1 MRAKYPFQPDV
12 LDALPEQIAEL
23 FRGLED
29 QLLIEI
35 CSRLKIAD
43 QLNEVTVQNIR
54 ALRAHGITLEDIER
68 AISDVAGVAQEK
80 LDALM
85 DEVVERNQQYYNGI
99 ADKMKITEPVV
110 LVSQRDIDAIKRQS
124 SDELLNLTQT
134 MGFAIRKGGKVTQLT
149 KPAEVLYTIL
159 NEAEVEIMSGAINY
173 QTAIERAAKELVASG
188 LKTVEYTNN
197 GRKTIAQAD
206 VAARRAVMTGV
217 NQLNSKYVEQA
228 AEELGTEL
236 FEVSAHTGARNTGS
250 GWQNHAAWQGKVYST
265 RSDDPDYKS
274 IYEVCGLGQV
284 DGLEGANC
292 RHRRFPYFRGL
303 SERSYTDAELSKID
317 PPPFE
322 YQGKMYTRYQATQM
336 QRKVERTVRKYKRQ
350 EVAAKA
356 AGVTDQEVAAKA
368 QLKRLRKLYRDFSDA
383 AGLPTQEQRMKV
395 LYPD

>member
-1 MRAKYPFQPDV
+1 MKTKYPFQPDV

-29 QLLIEI
+29 QLLVEI

-43 QLNEVTVQNIR
+43 QLNEVTIQSIR

-85 DEVVERNQQYYNGI
+85 DEVVARNQQYYNGI
-99 ADKMKITEPVV
+99 ADKMQITEPVV
-110 LVSQRDIDAIKRQS
+110 LVSQRDINAIKRQS
-124 SDELLNLTQT
+124 SEELLNLTQT

-173 QTAIERAAKELVASG
+173 QTAIERATKELAASG

-228 AEELGTEL
+228 AKELGTEL

-250 GWQNHAAWQGKVYST
+250 GWQNHAAWQGRVYST

-284 DGLEGANC
+284 DGLEGSNC
-292 RHRRFPYFRGL
+292 KHRRFPYFRGL

-322 YQGKMYTRYQATQM
+322 YQGRMYTRYQATQM

-350 EVAAKA
+350 EIAAKA

>member
-1 MRAKYPFQPDV
+1 MKTKYPFQPDV

-43 QLNEVTVQNIR
+43 QLNEVTIQSIR

-85 DEVVERNQQYYNGI
+85 DDVVARNQQYYNGI

-110 LVSQRDIDAIKRQS
+110 LVSARDIDAIKRQS
-124 SDELLNLTQT
+124 SGELLNLTQT

-173 QTAIERAAKELVASG
+173 QTAIERATKELAASG

-250 GWQNHAAWQGKVYST
+250 GWQNHAAWQGKVYSA

-284 DGLEGANC
+284 DGLEGSNC

-322 YQGKMYTRYQATQM
+322 YQGRMYTRYQATQM

-350 EVAAKA
+350 EIAAKA

-368 QLKRLRKLYRDFSDA
+368 QLKRLRKLYRDFSEA

>member
-350 EVAAKA
+350 EIAAKA

>member
-1 MRAKYPFQPDV
+1 MKVKYPFQPEV
-12 LDALPEQIAEL
+12 LDVLPEQIEEL

-35 CSRLKIAD
+35 CSRLKISD
-43 QLNEVTVQNIR
+43 QLNEVTIQSIR
-54 ALRAHGITLEDIER
+54 ALRAHGISLEDIEQ
-68 AISDVAGVAQEK
+68 AISDVAGVAQDK
-80 LDALM
+80 LDTLM
-85 DEVVERNQQYYNGI
+85 DDVVERNQKYYDGI
-99 ADKMKITEPVV
+99 ADKMQVTEPVV
-110 LVSQRDIDAIKRQS
+110 LVSSKDIDAIKRQS
-124 SDELLNLTQT
+124 SEEILNLTQT

-159 NEAEVEIMSGAINY
+159 NEAEVEVMSGAINY
-173 QTAIERAAKELVASG
+173 QTAIERATKELAASG

-303 SERSYTDAELSKID
+303 SERAYTDAELSKID

-322 YQGKMYTRYQATQM
+322 YQGRTYTRYQATQM

-350 EVAAKA
+350 EIAAKA

-368 QLKRLRKLYRDFSDA
+368 QLKRLRKLYRDFSEA

-395 LYPD
+395 LYPG